1 MKPPTKK
8 QIKESEEERIKKL
21 LKAQKEKE
29 KEQNEEIDVDKEFVN
44 ENYIQKDPK
53 TIEASGIDNA
63 LEEMTVEDYDKNP
76 EKRMRQAWNDYYEK
90 QLPLYKV
97 AYPNLKRSQ
106 YIQMIQKEFKT
117 SSENPVYV
125 SKIQKAKKAEEEESE
140 K

>member
-1 MKPPTKK
+1 MYK
-8 QIKESEEERIKKL
+8 Q
-21 LKAQKEKE
+21 EKE
-29 KEQNEEIDVDKEFVN
+29 RERQEKIRKKE
-44 ENYIQKDPK
+44 
-53 TIEASGIDNA
+53 EAKAA
-63 LEEMTVEDYDKNP
+63 LEQEEKEILEKEMTVEDYDKNP

>member
-8 QIKESEEERIKKL
+8 QIKESEEQRIQEL
-21 LKAQKEKE
+21 LKAQEQKQKD
-29 KEQNEEIDVDKEFVN
+29 QNEDIDVEKEFVN

-63 LEEMTVEDYDKNP
+63 LEEMTVEDYYKHP

-90 QLPLYKV
+90 QLPSYKV

>member
-21 LKAQKEKE
+21 LKAQEEKE

-44 ENYIQKDPK
+44 ENYIQKDSK

>member
-1 MKPPTKK
+1 MKYKG
-8 QIKESEEERIKKL
+8 I
-21 LKAQKEKE
+21 
-29 KEQNEEIDVDKEFVN
+29 EIKEFVN
-44 ENYIQKDPK
+44 KNYIQKDPK

-140 K
+140 KSNISEHKIRGCKKTNRGLSTNIS

>member
-21 LKAQKEKE
+21 LKAQEEKE

-76 EKRMRQAWNDYYEK
+76 EKRMRQAWNDYYEN

>member
-21 LKAQKEKE
+21 LKAQEEKE

-76 EKRMRQAWNDYYEK
+76 E
-90 QLPLYKV
+90 
-97 AYPNLKRSQ
+97 
-106 YIQMIQKEFKT
+106 T
-117 SSENPVYV
+117 SLE
-125 SKIQKAKKAEEEESE
+125 
-140 K
+140 